1 MQNTEVSSPV
11 KSFVF
16 RDQTIRQVVEQ
27 DIPQIRT
34 LVNSAYKE
42 LADMGLNY
50 TATYQ
55 DEKLTRERVAKGR
68 AFALEKDGRIIGTVL
83 LRQKNYFTGRKSAYV
98 SQLAILPE
106 LKKSGLGNL
115 LMDLCEAIARN
126 EGFDSIQLDTAKPAK
141 HLVSWYLRRG
151 YQIIGATQW
160 DGKTYESWIFEK
172 SLPKNTSH

>member
-68 AFALEKDGRIIGTVL
+68 AFAQEKDGRIIGTV
-83 LRQKNYFTGRKSAYV
+83 
-98 SQLAILPE
+98 
-106 LKKSGLGNL
+106 
-115 LMDLCEAIARN
+115 
-126 EGFDSIQLDTAKPAK
+126 
-141 HLVSWYLRRG
+141 
-151 YQIIGATQW
+151 
-160 DGKTYESWIFEK
+160 
-172 SLPKNTSH
+172 